1 MSHNEVI
8 LLLGSNLGD
17 AKKNIEDA
25 VKLLEENAGEV
36 LAKSKFLVTK
46 PVEFAS
52 INNFINFAVQIRTK
66 LSPTK
71 LLNIIKKIEYEMGRV
86 QDSKAIGGYQDR
98 IIDIDIVEFS
108 NLVFCSER
116 LQIPHIKHKYE
127 RDFSQELINEI
138 YLKKHKL

>member
-36 LAKSKFLVTK
+36 LAKSKFLVTT

-52 INNFINFAVQIRTK
+52 VNNFINFALRIRTG
-66 LSPTK
+66 LSPIN
-71 LLNIIKKIEYEMGRV
+71 LLKIIKEIEFKMGRTL
-86 QDSKAIGGYQDR
+86 DSKAMKGYYDR

-108 NLVFCSER
+108 NLTFFCEN

-127 RDFSQELINEI
+127 RDFSQSLIKEI
-138 YLKKHKL
+138 YKKT